1 MDCEG
6 CEYEVFPSLT
16 PYISKGTFFA
26 GELHPCKAG
35 HSCAYSKEVIEE
47 VKSDICNSFD
57 NCCVSS
63 KSFGAVACGGM
74 GERQSILGS
83 QRPKIVNLDF
93 LITDNNFL
101 VFMTFVGL
109 VVFALL
115 FKRKQRKGKS

>member
-1 MDCEG
+1 
-6 CEYEVFPSLT
+6 
-16 PYISKGTFFA
+16 
-26 GELHPCKAG
+26 
-35 HSCAYSKEVIEE
+35 
-47 VKSDICNSFD
+47 
-57 NCCVSS
+57 
-63 KSFGAVACGGM
+63 M